1 MPRKKV
7 VATEVGD
14 NVQVKAN
21 LAFMAKVIAI
31 VGTAVWGYSV
41 IWNKLTTLDNGL
53 DRVQHEGT
61 LLGDLSARMMHIEKF
76 AEQAKSDLDHLVEM
90 QDMPIT
96 SDHQQFE
103 RLKYLEK
110 ELDRL
115 RDKIDNHLPILHHGE
130 TSER

>member
-1 MPRKKV
+1 MIKDM
-7 VATEVGD
+7 AAEIGE

-41 IWNKLTTLDNGL
+41 VWNKLMVLDSSL

-76 AEQAKSDLDHLVEM
+76 AEQSKADLNHLLEM
-90 QDMPIT
+90 QDAPIT

-115 RDKIDNHLPILHHGE
+115 RDKVEGM
-130 TSER
+130 R

>member
-1 MPRKKV
+1 MIKSM
-7 VATEVGD
+7 ATEIGE

-31 VGTAVWGYSV
+31 VGTCVWGYSV
-41 IWNKLTTLDNGL
+41 VWNKLMVLDSSL

-61 LLGDLSARMMHIEKF
+61 LLGDLSARMMHLEKF
-76 AEQAKSDLDHLVEM
+76 AEQSKVDLNHLLEM
-90 QDMPIT
+90 QDAPIT
-96 SDHQQFE
+96 SDYQQFE

-115 RDKIDNHLPILHHGE
+115 RSKMENHLTKGQ
-130 TSER
+130 

>member
-1 MPRKKV
+1 MIKNM
-7 VATEVGD
+7 ATELGE

-31 VGTAVWGYSV
+31 VGTCVWGYSV
-41 IWNKLTTLDNGL
+41 VWNKLMVLDSSL

-76 AEQAKSDLDHLVEM
+76 AEQSKADLNHLLEM
-90 QDMPIT
+90 QDAPIT

-103 RLKYLEK
+103 RIRYLEK

-115 RDKIDNHLPILHHGE
+115 RDKLENHLTKGQ
-130 TSER
+130 

>member
-1 MPRKKV
+1 MFKNM
-7 VATEVGD
+7 ATEIGD

-31 VGTAVWGYSV
+31 VGTCVWGYSV
-41 IWNKLTTLDNGL
+41 VWNKLMVLDSGL

-76 AEQAKSDLDHLVEM
+76 AEQSKVDLDHLLEM
-90 QDMPIT
+90 QDSPIT
-96 SDHQQFE
+96 SDFQQFE
-103 RLKYLEK
+103 RIKYLEK

-115 RDKIDNHLPILHHGE
+115 RDKLENHLMKGQ
-130 TSER
+130 

>member
-1 MPRKKV
+1 MFKNM
-7 VATEVGD
+7 ATELGD

-31 VGTAVWGYSV
+31 VGTCVWGYSV
-41 IWNKLTTLDNGL
+41 VWNKLMVLDSSL

-76 AEQAKSDLDHLVEM
+76 AEQSKADLNHLLEM
-90 QDMPIT
+90 QDSPIT
-96 SDHQQFE
+96 SDFQQFE
-103 RLKYLEK
+103 RIKYLEK

-115 RDKIDNHLPILHHGE
+115 RDKLENHLMKGQ
-130 TSER
+130 

>member
-1 MPRKKV
+1 MFKNM
-7 VATEVGD
+7 ATEIGD

-31 VGTAVWGYSV
+31 VGTCVWGYSV
-41 IWNKLTTLDNGL
+41 VWNKLMVLDSSL

-76 AEQAKSDLDHLVEM
+76 AEQSKVDLDHLLVM
-90 QDMPIT
+90 QDSPIT
-96 SDHQQFE
+96 SDFQQFE
-103 RLKYLEK
+103 RIKYLEK

-115 RDKIDNHLPILHHGE
+115 RDKLENHLMKGQ
-130 TSER
+130 

>member
-1 MPRKKV
+1 MFKNM
-7 VATEVGD
+7 ATELGD

-31 VGTAVWGYSV
+31 VGTCVWGYSV
-41 IWNKLTTLDNGL
+41 VWNKLMVLDSSL

-76 AEQAKSDLDHLVEM
+76 AEQSKVDLDHLLEM
-90 QDMPIT
+90 QDAPIT
-96 SDHQQFE
+96 SDFQQFE
-103 RLKYLEK
+103 RIKYLEK

-115 RDKIDNHLPILHHGE
+115 RIKMDNHLTKGQ
-130 TSER
+130 

>member
-1 MPRKKV
+1 MIKNM
-7 VATEVGD
+7 ATELGD

-31 VGTAVWGYSV
+31 VGTCVWGYSV
-41 IWNKLTTLDNGL
+41 VWNKLMVLDSSL

-76 AEQAKSDLDHLVEM
+76 AEQSKADLNHLLEM
-90 QDMPIT
+90 QDAPIT

-110 ELDRL
+110 ELDIL
-115 RDKIDNHLPILHHGE
+115 RAKVDQMRVGAW
-130 TSER
+130 

>member
-1 MPRKKV
+1 M
-7 VATEVGD
+7 ATEVGD
-14 NVQVKAN
+14 NVHVKAN
-21 LAFMAKVIAI
+21 LAFMAKVIGS

-41 IWNKLTTLDNGL
+41 IWNKLSTLDNGL

-76 AEQAKSDLDHLVEM
+76 AEQSKADLNHLVQM
-90 QDMPIT
+90 QDAPLT
-96 SDHQQFE
+96 SDHPQFE

-115 RDKIDNHLPILHHGE
+115 RDQVEGM
-130 TSER
+130 R

>member
-1 MPRKKV
+1 MIKGM
-7 VATEVGD
+7 AAEIGE

-21 LAFMAKVIAI
+21 LAFMAKVIAV

-41 IWNKLTTLDNGL
+41 VWNKLMVLDSSL

-76 AEQAKSDLDHLVEM
+76 AEQSKADLNHLLEM
-90 QDMPIT
+90 QDAPIT

-110 ELDRL
+110 ELDLL
-115 RDKIDNHLPILHHGE
+115 RAKVEGM
-130 TSER
+130 R

>member
-1 MPRKKV
+1 MIKNM
-7 VATEVGD
+7 ATELGE

-31 VGTAVWGYSV
+31 VGTCVWGYSV
-41 IWNKLTTLDNGL
+41 VWNKLMVLDSSL

-76 AEQAKSDLDHLVEM
+76 AEQSKVDLNHLLEM
-90 QDMPIT
+90 QDSPIT
-96 SDHQQFE
+96 SDFQQFE
-103 RLKYLEK
+103 RIKYLEK

-115 RDKIDNHLPILHHGE
+115 RDKLDNHLTKGQ
-130 TSER
+130 

>member
-1 MPRKKV
+1 MIKDM
-7 VATEVGD
+7 AAELGEST
-14 NVQVKAN
+14 QVKAN

-103 RLKYLEK
+103 RIKYLEK
-110 ELDRL
+110 ELDIL
-115 RDKIDNHLPILHHGE
+115 RAKVDLMRVGAW
-130 TSER
+130 

>member
-1 MPRKKV
+1 MFKNM
-7 VATEVGD
+7 ATEIGD

-31 VGTAVWGYSV
+31 VGTCVWGYSV
-41 IWNKLTTLDNGL
+41 VWNKLMVLDSSL

-76 AEQAKSDLDHLVEM
+76 AEQSKVDLDHLLEM
-90 QDMPIT
+90 QDSPIT
-96 SDHQQFE
+96 SDFQQFE
-103 RLKYLEK
+103 RIKYLEK

-115 RDKIDNHLPILHHGE
+115 RDKLENHLMKGQ
-130 TSER
+130 

>member
-1 MPRKKV
+1 MIKNM
-7 VATEVGD
+7 ATELGE

-31 VGTAVWGYSV
+31 VGTCVWGYSV
-41 IWNKLTTLDNGL
+41 VWNKLMVLDSSL

-76 AEQAKSDLDHLVEM
+76 AEQSKVDLNHLLEM
-90 QDMPIT
+90 QDSPIT
-96 SDHQQFE
+96 SDFQQFE
-103 RLKYLEK
+103 RIKYLEK

-115 RDKIDNHLPILHHGE
+115 RDKLENHLTKGQ
-130 TSER
+130 

>member
-1 MPRKKV
+1 MFKNM
-7 VATEVGD
+7 ATEIGD

-31 VGTAVWGYSV
+31 VGTCVWGYSV
-41 IWNKLTTLDNGL
+41 VWNKLMVLDSSL

-76 AEQAKSDLDHLVEM
+76 AEQSKVDLDHLLEM
-90 QDMPIT
+90 QDSPIT
-96 SDHQQFE
+96 SDFQQFE
-103 RLKYLEK
+103 RIKYLEK

-115 RDKIDNHLPILHHGE
+115 RSKMENHLTKGQ
-130 TSER
+130 

>member
-1 MPRKKV
+1 M
-7 VATEVGD
+7 AAEVGE
-14 NVQVKAN
+14 NTQVKAN

-41 IWNKLTTLDNGL
+41 IWNKLSTLDNSL

-61 LLGDLSARMMHIEKF
+61 LLGDLSARMMHLEKF
-76 AEQAKSDLDHLVEM
+76 AEQAKADLDHLVAM
-90 QDMPIT
+90 QDSPIT

-115 RDKIDNHLPILHHGE
+115 RNRVEGFIK
-130 TSER
+130 